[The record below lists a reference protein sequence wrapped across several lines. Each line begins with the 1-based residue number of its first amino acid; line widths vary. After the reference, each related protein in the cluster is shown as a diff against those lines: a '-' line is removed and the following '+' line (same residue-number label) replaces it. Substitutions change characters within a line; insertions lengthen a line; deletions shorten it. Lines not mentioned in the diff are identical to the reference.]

1 MQISQL
7 ILTNLIQN
15 ESYLR
20 KVFPYLKESYF
31 DNPSDAVVFK
41 IIKGYI
47 EKYNRRPSQDV
58 LNIELETFKPLSQEG
73 YNSCKQLIN
82 NLASPSQQELDWLI
96 NTTEKWAKERAIFN
110 GLTESLDIF
119 KDKTGKKPHGAIIKI
134 LEDAIS
140 VSFDQ
145 HIGHDWL
152 DDADFR
158 YELYHTK
165 EVRIPFDIDKL
176 NEISGGGLSKKS
188 LMIIMAGVNVGKTAA
203 MCHMS
208 AAHMLKGKNVLYLTA
223 EMGETVPGIAER
235 IDANL
240 LDTPMNELKSLS
252 KEAYY
257 QKVEQV
263 RKKTP
268 GKLII
273 HEYPTGAAN
282 VNHFRHL
289 LHELRFKKKF
299 VPDILYID
307 YLNILCSSRIKMTA
321 HIGLYS
327 YVQAIVQEVRGLAV
341 EYDLPIITATQLN
354 REGYVSS
361 DPGMEHIAESFGTA
375 ATADLII
382 AITITDELASL
393 NQIMIKQIKNRF
405 GDVHKNE
412 RFIIGRDIDKMRL
425 YNVDRTAVSKEV
437 VHLHQEKF
445 DEKKKIF
452 AEFK

>member
-1 MQISQL
+1 MQTSQL

-15 ESYLR
+15 ETYLR

-31 DNPSDAVVFK
+31 DNPADIAVFK
-41 IIKGYI
+41 IIKDHV
-47 EKYNRRPSQDV
+47 EKYNQRPSQEV
-58 LNIELETFKPLSQEG
+58 LEVELENLKGISQDSYKG
-73 YNSCKQLIN
+73 CKELIN
-82 NLASPSQQELDWLI
+82 SLASPSPQDLDWLV
-96 NTTEKWAKERAIFN
+96 NTSEKWAKERAIFN
-110 GLTESLDIF
+110 GLTESLEIF
-119 KDKTGKKPHGAIIKI
+119 KDKSGKKPQGAIVKI

-145 HIGHDWL
+145 RLGHDWL
-152 DDADFR
+152 ADADSR
-158 YELYHTK
+158 YDWYHTK

-176 NEISGGGLSKKS
+176 NEISGGGLPKKS

-203 MCHMS
+203 MCSMS
-208 AAHMLKGKNVLYLTA
+208 ASHMITGKNVLYITM
-223 EMGETVPGIAER
+223 EMSEEMIAMR
-235 IDANL
+235 VDANL
-240 LDTPMNELKSLS
+240 LNTSMNDLALLDKSDYD
-252 KEAYY
+252 K
-257 QKVEQV
+257 KVNYI
-263 RKKTP
+263 RTKTP
-268 GKLII
+268 GKLKI
-273 HEYPTGAAN
+273 HEYPTGGAS

-289 LHELRFKKKF
+289 LHELKFKKKF

-307 YLNILCSSRIKMTA
+307 YLNICCSSRIKMTA
-321 HIGLYS
+321 HVGLYT

-341 EYDLPIITATQLN
+341 EYDIPIITATQLN

-361 DPGMEHIAESFGTA
+361 DPGMEHIAESFGTG

-382 AITITDELASL
+382 AIMINDELASL
-393 NQIMIKQIKNRF
+393 NQIMVKQIKNRF

-425 YNVDRTAVSKEV
+425 YNVDRTAPSKEV

-445 DEKKKIF
+445 DDKKKIF